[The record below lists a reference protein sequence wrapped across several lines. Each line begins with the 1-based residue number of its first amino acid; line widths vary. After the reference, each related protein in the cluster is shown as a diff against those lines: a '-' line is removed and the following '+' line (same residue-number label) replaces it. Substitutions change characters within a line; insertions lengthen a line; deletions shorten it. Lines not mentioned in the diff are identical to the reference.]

1 MARPVSIS
9 TPLAPRH
16 SGRALG
22 LKQMPNPAQTCW
34 NLIRGAKKWL
44 AVTVGLFVLGAV
56 AGVVVGI
63 TNPSLNERLLEHP
76 VGPQIGFPSLV
87 FLLKLNLTSTLLTWC
102 TSFIL
107 GITPFLITLREGF
120 STGGLLVYRSPL
132 FAFLSLAP
140 HGLVEIPAILLCN
153 AFFLRLGLRW
163 VFQKNA
169 TDRKRAFVA
178 DFQNSLRILL
188 LGSGMFFIA
197 AMIES
202 FATPRIVAPYEQEH
216 LAGIGIRV
224 AVSDHQ
230 LTVAHVFPGS
240 PAASAGLSS
249 GLVIHSV
256 DGVEPASKDV
266 RRCQEM
272 LHGRVGT
279 MVRLEVIDT
288 ARNRTNSIELV
299 RDLPPL

>member
-1 MARPVSIS
+1 MP
-9 TPLAPRH
+9 TLAQ
-16 SGRALG
+16 GY
-22 LKQMPNPAQTCW
+22 W

-44 AVTVGLFVLGAV
+44 AVTFGLFVLGAI

-63 TNPSLNERLLEHP
+63 TNPSVNERLLEHP
-76 VGPQIGFPSLV
+76 VGPQMGFPSLI

-107 GITPFLITLREGF
+107 GITPLWITLREGF
-120 STGGLLVYRSPL
+120 STGGLLVYRTPL
-132 FAFLSLAP
+132 FGFLSLAP

-169 TDRKRAFVA
+169 TERKRAFVV
-178 DFQNSLRILL
+178 DFQNSLKILL
-188 LGSGMFFIA
+188 LSGGMFFVA

-216 LAGIGIRV
+216 LAGVGVRV

-240 PAASAGLSS
+240 PAANAGISS
-249 GLVIHSV
+249 GLVIHKI
-256 DGVEPASKDV
+256 DGAETASKDV
-266 RRCQEM
+266 KRCREM

-288 ARNRTNSIELV
+288 ARNQTNGVELV